1 MVKRCIGI
9 DIGSSH
15 LHAVQLSRTNGQVH
29 LEKVF
34 NTPMRRRKD
43 SPSNILKTLISQQ
56 GFDRRADVAI
66 SMPNDAVFFR
76 CVQTDSADAEQM
88 REPGRLA
95 LEHNFPIK
103 PDEII
108 TQECS
113 RRQLPEEKC
122 SVLIAAAAETSL
134 RERLNLFT
142 GTRIHPKL
150 VETAIFA
157 VHSTIVVNHP
167 EVSRGIAIIAYIDE
181 SYLTLAVTRE
191 NNILIVRNI
200 PVVSSS
206 ENNIDDV
213 HEQLAELLS
222 REVEITWQRVFG
234 VEIEQGC
241 KIYVAAADKICE
253 ALKAIVEE
261 NLNCQI
267 AVVDPYAKVK
277 KPQEHKSDAPA
288 CVAEGLALRLLA
300 PEKTKGINFLEADNN
315 NIKPTLDLKKELV
328 TCAILAA
335 AIAAVSLSGLFV
347 RLSHLETKYTQVKN
361 EIREIFQRTLP
372 EETNIVNPLAQLEQK
387 LQSLRRNYTL
397 FSSVST
403 AELGPFEVLH
413 AITTSIPPEANINI
427 NSMLITT
434 ESVRL
439 TGISQS
445 FESVY
450 NWQRSLE
457 KVQSFSDTD
466 VQNIKREPESQ
477 LVHFTM
483 SISLETVEPK

>member
-43 SPSNILKTLISQQ
+43 SPSDILKTLIKQQ
-56 GFDRRADVAI
+56 GFDRRANVAI
-66 SMPNDAVFFR
+66 AMPNDAVFFR
-76 CVQTDSADAEQM
+76 CVQTDSAAAGQM
-88 REPGRLA
+88 REPGKFA
-95 LEHNFPIK
+95 LEHNFPIQ

-113 RRQLPEEKC
+113 RRQLPDEKY

-134 RERLNLFT
+134 RERLNLFI
-142 GTRIHPKL
+142 GTKIHPKL

-157 VHSTIVVNHP
+157 VHSTIAVNHP
-167 EVSRGIAIIAYIDE
+167 EVSSGTAIIAYIDE

-200 PVVSSS
+200 PIVSSS
-206 ENNIDDV
+206 ENNIDTV
-213 HEQLAELLS
+213 HEKLAELLS

-234 VEIEQGC
+234 TEIEEGC
-241 KIYVAAADKICE
+241 KIYVAATDRICE
-253 ALKAIVEE
+253 AFKAIIEE

-267 AVVDPYAKVK
+267 TVVDPYAKVK
-277 KPQEHKSDAPA
+277 KPQEHKSDATA

-300 PEKTKGINFLEADNN
+300 PEKTKGINFLEADNS
-315 NIKPTLDLKKELV
+315 NIKPALNLKKELV
-328 TCAILAA
+328 ICAILAA

-397 FSSVST
+397 FSSVS
-403 AELGPFEVLH
+403 AARLGPFEVLH
-413 AITTSIPPEANINI
+413 AITTSIPAEANINI

-439 TGISQS
+439 TGTSQS

-457 KVQSFSDTD
+457 KIQDFSDMD
-466 VQNIKREPESQ
+466 VQNIRREPESQ

-483 SISLETVEPK
+483 SISLATVEAK